1 MRASLGLGL
10 ELALLPDHPCPPPLS
25 LSLTSHPAVAVFGV
39 LGDFLLQISF
49 FAGWMALDARR
60 QAAGKH
66 DLFCLN
72 PCGASTPPACKR
84 YFTLQVRGR
93 GRGRACKRY
102 FTLQARGR
110 VRVRVA

>member
-1 MRASLGLGL
+1 M
-10 ELALLPDHPCPPPLS
+10 
-25 LSLTSHPAVAVFGV
+25 

-93 GRGRACKRY
+93 GRVSGMGRARV
-102 FTLQARGR
+102 RGR
-110 VRVRVA
+110 ARARARVRIRARVGVGVRVRAIQG